1 MTRSQ
6 TDFAGG
12 FVGMNPIPVIK
23 ARSKDT
29 DAAAARRVVHHQATL
44 FEWMPADEQLVL
56 DVLGLEG

>member
-1 MTRSQ
+1 
-6 TDFAGG
+6 
-12 FVGMNPIPVIK
+12 MNPIPVIK